1 MCVVFDQSLRCT
13 LMTWLEPVS
22 CRAKVIAMCD
32 GCYLFSMRWWYSNNF
47 YETRDKQILP
57 LEQQQSLSKTCF
69 STTKRQFVLCW
80 LMYFYRD
87 KNQWFKLDYCYYPLK
102 RSQSALDKHSWG
114 ILNCYERS
122 RLLVKQYDWSM
133 VKFVVSRCLPTL
145 AMNPALTNSF
155 KSSIVLTMRFPFS
168 YLWSLF
174 VVVVVVV
181 AVVAVKCAT
190 VRDNNFINILLC
202 FLFFP

>member
-1 MCVVFDQSLRCT
+1 
-13 LMTWLEPVS
+13 
-22 CRAKVIAMCD
+22 
-32 GCYLFSMRWWYSNNF
+32 
-47 YETRDKQILP
+47 
-57 LEQQQSLSKTCF
+57 
-69 STTKRQFVLCW
+69 
-80 LMYFYRD
+80 
-87 KNQWFKLDYCYYPLK
+87 
-102 RSQSALDKHSWG
+102 
-114 ILNCYERS
+114 
-122 RLLVKQYDWSM
+122 M

-155 KSSIVLTMRFPFS
+155 KSSIVVTMRFPFS

-202 FLFFP
+202 FLFFRNHRQIDSGCEENGKTGWSLDVNLLLLSNENPQTSTRSGMSTGRRRKERNLVSGQQTPIRDLDDDRLVGWVFFFVYFSTASNAINITSLRLSSFLFLFAA